1 MIGQN
6 IRGGGVVDDREQ
18 ERLRLTREVGKLL
31 LHRSFR
37 DALPPLREDGSRPF
51 VVGLPGDTLGEIVE
65 RVAALGGDAH
75 LIVMMPTNTPGAE
88 RVQVLRVTG
97 DDKQLGDLDESCEA
111 PVSEDSTLAMLM
123 AAIKVNESFYIY
135 PTETVIRFISD
146 SVQPIP
152 V

>member
-1 MIGQN
+1 M
-6 IRGGGVVDDREQ
+6 DEREL
-18 ERLRLTREVGKLL
+18 ERLRQMRLVGRLL

-51 VVGLPGDTLGEIVE
+51 IVGLPEDTLGQITA
-65 RVAALGGDAH
+65 RVDALGGDAH
-75 LIVMMPTNTPGAE
+75 LIVMTRTHTPDTQ
-88 RVQVLRVTG
+88 RVQVLRVTEG
-97 DDKQLGDLDESCEA
+97 EHKPLADLDDTCES

-123 AAIKVNESFYIY
+123 DAIEVNQTFYIY

-152 V
+152 A